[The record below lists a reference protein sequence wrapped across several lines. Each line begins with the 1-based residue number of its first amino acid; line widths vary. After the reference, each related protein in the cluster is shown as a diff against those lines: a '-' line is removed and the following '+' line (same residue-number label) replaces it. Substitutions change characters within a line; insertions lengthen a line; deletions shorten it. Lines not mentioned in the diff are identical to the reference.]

1 MASGKKRNRRG
12 GHPAK
17 QAARRERDR
26 ARGEAP
32 ADSLR
37 RAAATICRE
46 AATLEDALD
55 AELWASGLL
64 GSWWPPSHVMSIG
77 DSDVA
82 LGGPLVSEVARLRL
96 PGAAAALLA
105 LGAVS
110 ESELGVLALDHA
122 NQLLVSDAPRP
133 RWGQAIME
141 ATVLRTAVMREDV
154 FDDGVTIFIEA
165 THEDGE
171 PHAIGVYIDHNLGGM
186 ATDVVLA
193 DSIDRVDELLAEHL
207 DDHPG
212 LQIEPIDSGEAYV
225 RISDAMELTDMTLE
239 PPVSDD
245 YAGLRALARLRA
257 DDLSGPFPDRS
268 PPEVGPDE
276 RDNLL
281 SNFLGSPEGKPFAA
295 DGDEAFVVTVAI
307 DFCADYVD
315 GRPLRWSPALVP
327 LFMVDWMPRK
337 VLADRTDVRSC
348 ADRPRSLG
356 ALRRA
361 RPSHPRL
368 GDRSDD
374 RGDPRVD
381 RRDAR
386 PARRRSERPS
396 GHRLPRR
403 RPGRRGRSHRR
414 TSTGDVRRRVE
425 RAKHRPIASPDV
437 RCADVFAAGAGD
449 RM

>member
-212 LQIEPIDSGEAYV
+212 LRIEPIDSGEAYV

-245 YAGLRALARLRA
+245 YAALRALARLRA
-257 DDLSGPFPDRS
+257 DDLSGPFPDSS
-268 PPEVGPDE
+268 PPDVGPDE

-295 DGDEAFVVTVAI
+295 DSDEAFVVTVAI

-337 VLADRTDVRSC
+337 VLADRPTFEAVPTALEAWVRYAGRARAIPAWGIDATIEAIHEWTAEMLDQLDAVRS
-348 ADRPRSLG
+348 DRPATDFLG
-356 ALRRA
+356 AAQAAGIDLTDERA
-361 RPSHPRL
+361 LATFVAGWNARSI
-368 GDRSDD
+368 DRS
-374 RGDPRVD
+374 RHP
-381 RRDAR
+381 
-386 PARRRSERPS
+386 
-396 GHRLPRR
+396 
-403 RPGRRGRSHRR
+403 
-414 TSTGDVRRRVE
+414 T
-425 RAKHRPIASPDV
+425 
-437 RCADVFAAGAGD
+437 
-449 RM
+449 